1 MQRGRMEKQ
10 SKGVALKALEY
21 LKAKKGIT
29 TNTDIA
35 IQVICNFMID
45 YLEGSYNKEAKL
57 EELESLK
64 AKLDPEPFPEDK
76 PYKIALYGIDE
87 AIRLVN
93 EYTAPEVTVNIL
105 QSIQG
110 FRV

>member
-1 MQRGRMEKQ
+1 MQKGRMEKQ

-35 IQVICNFMID
+35 IQVIGNFMLDI
-45 YLEGSYNKEAKL
+45 LEGGYKKEAKL
-57 EELESLK
+57 EELKSLK
-64 AKLDPEPFPEDK
+64 VKLDPEPLPEDK
-76 PYKIALYGIDE
+76 PYKTALIGINK
-87 AIRLVN
+87 AIELVN
-93 EYTAPEVTVNIL
+93 EYTAPETIVNIL
-105 QSIQG
+105 QNIQG